1 MKIKREVLRQL
12 AAHAK
17 EEAPI
22 EACGYLA
29 ARHGIITSA
38 YPLTNIDRSTDHF
51 SFEPK
56 EQFEALKDAR
66 AKGLEICAV
75 YHSHPASPAR
85 ASEEDIK
92 LAYDPDML
100 YVIISL
106 AQGLAEDVK
115 AFEIKNGKVTEVK
128 LEIVDHEGV

>member
-1 MKIKREVLRQL
+1 MKIKKEVIGQL

-17 EEAPI
+17 KEAPI
-22 EACGYLA
+22 EACGYLT
-29 ARHGIITSA
+29 ARYGIITSA
-38 YPLTNIDRSTDHF
+38 YKLTNIDRSSGHF

-66 AKGLEICAV
+66 ARGLEIRAV

-85 ASEEDIK
+85 PSEEDIK
-92 LAYDPDML
+92 LAYDPQML

-106 AQGLAEDVK
+106 EEGREDVK
-115 AFEIKNGKVTEVK
+115 AFEIKNGKVTPVK
-128 LEIVDHEGV
+128 LEIIEDEGI